1 MQSGHCSVCEKCKGK
16 RACPALGGASICP
29 ECCVSRRGAPC
40 GDCEHYVAAMRL
52 AVDRFRT
59 TGKHPFIINTTHEDD
74 IDVILQ
80 ELADMGDPEEAE
92 EALKPFADNTSP
104 YYLYARGVISSRNQD
119 DEEAMQF
126 LLDAIWQFPF
136 FPYPWYNLSS
146 ALLELGYLAFAY
158 DACHIVMNLR
168 PPNYHLHIKAKDRLL
183 KMTDIFV
190 RSGALFP
197 LKESMIRMQ
206 ALIHYEKMIYTD
218 PQRAADAFLKMQ
230 ADEPEKAQYPGDLG
244 LCYAYLGRTDD
255 AIRELRTAL
264 KLDPDD
270 DIARANL
277 LAVEKSRKN
286 APQAEITGLTPV
298 PIYDYRSELINRH
311 PDKPQHSEAI
321 RMLFALY
328 CPAPPA
334 D

>member
-1 MQSGHCSVCEKCKGK
+1 MQPVRCSACEKKKGK
-16 RACPALGGASICP
+16 RACPALGGLLICP
-29 ECCVSRRGAPC
+29 ECCVSRRGAAC

-59 TGKHPFIINTTHEDD
+59 TDKHPFSINTTHEDD
-74 IDVILQ
+74 INDILL

-92 EALKPFADNTSP
+92 EALKPFADDTSP
-104 YYLYARGVISSRNQD
+104 YYLYAQGVISSRNHD
-119 DEEAMQF
+119 DEEAF
-126 LLDAIWQFPF
+126 EFYLDAIWQFPF
-136 FPYPWYNLSS
+136 FPYAWYNLSS

-183 KMTDIFV
+183 KMSEIFGQ
-190 RSGALFP
+190 SGARFP

-206 ALIHYEKMIYTD
+206 ALIHYEKMIAKD

-230 ADEPEKAQYPGDLG
+230 ADEPDNAQYPGYLG
-244 LCYAYLGRTDD
+244 LCYAYLGRKDD

-270 DIARANL
+270 DTARANL
-277 LAVEKSRKN
+277 KAVEESTQN
-286 APQAEITGLTPV
+286 AKITGLTPV
-298 PIYDYRSELINRH
+298 SVYDYRSGLINRH
-311 PDKPQHSEAI
+311 PDNPQHSEAI